1 MIIVGANL
9 MVLIIGGHFAD
20 KQLKKKPHGR
30 GKRSTQVEADG
41 MTCSRET
48 IPPSATLRTCQ
59 KTQWGFRLIWLI
71 LLIWHYLSRDGGPG
85 SYSECSVGWDHPWGG
100 WVVQAGTGGRHRP

>member
-1 MIIVGANL
+1 MDFKCDELILGKTDADSRALTL

-59 KTQWGFRLIWLI
+59 KTQ
-71 LLIWHYLSRDGGPG
+71 
-85 SYSECSVGWDHPWGG
+85 
-100 WVVQAGTGGRHRP
+100 